1 MGYID
6 NLMGRNEQIQF
17 VARQHW
23 VALSSRILG
32 SLFTF
37 FVFLALGLL
46 IRPGDEK
53 IAHVIGIIVLCT
65 LLLPLYQIVASIVR
79 GKRRGELFREIWR
92 PVLIA
97 LFILIMGL
105 ALLLVPTTWLAIAII
120 ALIISILPLVNTVR
134 TYLDW
139 FNERYA
145 ITNRRVMLIRGIINK
160 HVSDSALEKVNDVV
174 LEQSVIGR
182 LLGYG
187 DVEIITGSDIGV
199 NEFHR
204 IANPVRF
211 KREMLNAKEN
221 YRLSGPDLDEER
233 AISPRASTTDKTA
246 KPGDAVPSKADIPD
260 LIAELDE
267 LRQKGI
273 ISEEE
278 FQAKKTELLARL

>member
-23 VALSSRILG
+23 VALLSRILG

-53 IAHVIGIIVLCT
+53 IVHVIGIIVLCT

-105 ALLLVPTTWLAIAII
+105 ALLLVTTTWLAIAII

-199 NEFHR
+199 NLFKR
-204 IANPVRF
+204 IARPVDF
-211 KREMLNAKEN
+211 KREMLNQKEN
-221 YRLSGPDLDEER
+221 LSHATTSSEEDVTEPLAQLENLRQRGILTDEEFEVKKQQ
-233 AISPRASTTDKTA
+233 I
-246 KPGDAVPSKADIPD
+246 
-260 LIAELDE
+260 LD
-267 LRQKGI
+267 
-273 ISEEE
+273 
-278 FQAKKTELLARL
+278 QA

>member
-6 NLMGRNEQIQF
+6 KLMGRNEQMQF

-23 VALSSRILG
+23 VVLLSRILG

-37 FVFLALGLL
+37 LVFLALGLL

-53 IAHVIGIIVLCT
+53 TMHVIGVIVLGT

-92 PVLIA
+92 PVLIV

-105 ALLLVPTTWLAIAII
+105 ALLLMPAARFSVAIV
-120 ALIISILPLVNTVR
+120 ALIISVFPLVNTVR
-134 TYLDW
+134 IYLDW

-145 ITNRRVMLIRGIINK
+145 VTNRRVMLIKGIINK

-174 LEQSVIGR
+174 LEQSVVGR

-187 DVEIITGSDIGV
+187 NVEIITGSDIGV
-199 NEFHR
+199 NLFKR
-204 IANPVRF
+204 IARPVDF
-211 KREMLNAKEN
+211 KREMLNQKED
-221 YRLSGPDLDEER
+221 LSRTPADSEKDVPEMLVELEDLHRRGILTDEEF
-233 AISPRASTTDKTA
+233 
-246 KPGDAVPSKADIPD
+246 
-260 LIAELDE
+260 E
-267 LRQKGI
+267 
-273 ISEEE
+273 
-278 FQAKKTELLARL
+278 AKKKQLLDQI